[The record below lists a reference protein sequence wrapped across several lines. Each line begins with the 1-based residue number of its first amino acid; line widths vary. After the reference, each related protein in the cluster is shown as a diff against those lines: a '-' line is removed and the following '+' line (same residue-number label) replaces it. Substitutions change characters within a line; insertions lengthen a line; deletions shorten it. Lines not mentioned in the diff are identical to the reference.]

1 MPANDILILHDGE
14 TTMSIHVSTPD
25 FKPGDRIPTQFTG
38 EGKDTSPALNWTGL
52 PPGTREIAVIVEDP
66 DAPRP
71 VPFVHWVIYK
81 IPADATGLPA
91 GVPATATLQSLKGAM
106 QGINDF
112 PKTGYGGPMP
122 PKGHGPHHYHF
133 IVYALDAPLNVSP
146 GLDANGLRAAMKG
159 HLLGEG
165 ELVGVYERK

>member
-1 MPANDILILHDGE
+1 
-14 TTMSIHVSTPD
+14 MSIHVSTPD
-25 FKPGDRIPTQFTG
+25 FQPGDPIPRQFTG

-52 PPGTREIAVIVEDP
+52 PAGTREIALIVEDP

-81 IPADATGLPA
+81 IPAETTGLPA
-91 GVPATATLQSLKGAM
+91 GVPTTATLQSPQGAM

-122 PKGHGPHHYHF
+122 PKGHGLHHYHF

-146 GLDANGLRAAMKG
+146 GLDAKELRAAMKG
-159 HLLGEG
+159 HVLGEG
-165 ELVGVYERK
+165 EVIGVYERK